1 VDLVAFY
8 RGEAADYQGRT
19 LHDIWGWD
27 DRRLEDRHD
36 YIQVLFPLPEP
47 SRFNAR
53 APLLDGA
60 TIARFQT
67 DDLIR
72 ENLLRSFRVMLRFY
86 GLRVDEQTGEVVEAE
101 NFAERA
107 PEWLFPEDHNH
118 LRITRI
124 LKCLTLCGMGE
135 RATAFLRRLLVVA
148 DPSRVQ
154 ADAVRYWR
162 DAVGPAKA

>member
-1 VDLVAFY
+1 MDLVAFY

-36 YIQVLFPLPEP
+36 FIQVLFPLPEP
-47 SRFNAR
+47 SGFNPS
-53 APLLDGA
+53 APLLDDA
-60 TIARFQT
+60 TREQFRT
-67 DDLIR
+67 DDVIR
-72 ENLLRSFRVMLRFY
+72 ENLLRSFRLMLRFY
-86 GLRVDEQTGEVVEAE
+86 GLREDEKTGEVVEAD

-124 LKCLTLCGMGE
+124 LRCLTLCGLE
-135 RATAFLRRLLVVA
+135 KQAAAFLKRLLA
-148 DPSRVQ
+148 LPGQERITEESR
-154 ADAVRYWR
+154 RYWR
-162 DAVGPAKA
+162 AAVGSAD